1 LLNND
6 PVQMQVSLMANALYL
21 NEAERVLELAVKG
34 SRAIERA
41 MKQVERLNP
50 KRERVKRI
58 SDFDVNS
65 D

>member
-1 LLNND
+1 
-6 PVQMQVSLMANALYL
+6 MANALYL